1 MNDMDISGI
10 YYDLHFENTQPNKTL
25 AKTVDTED
33 IIGYKTIENKYTY
46 KAMGSILRF

>member
-1 MNDMDISGI
+1 MTWTYRVSIL
-10 YYDLHFENTQPNKTL
+10 YLHFENTQPNKTL